1 MIKLHK
7 QRLKMYISVP
17 FSFNMWIETIEI
29 KNIIFLSIKFL
40 FEKKTPFIM
49 ISNIHLPI
57 KRLRNRSGLYILTGT
72 HWGH

>member
-7 QRLKMYISVP
+7 QRLKMYMCPV
-17 FSFNMWIETIEI
+17 FFNLWIETIEI
-29 KNIIFLSIKFL
+29 KNRIFLSIKFL

-49 ISNIHLPI
+49 ISNIYLPI
-57 KRLRNRSGLYILTGT
+57 KRLRKRSGLYILTGT